1 MIMITSLQNE
11 KVKYWLKLKQKKFR
25 DSEGVYLVEGSHLV
39 SEALKHHLVRE
50 IISLKEEAYPKT
62 YVVTKEIL
70 KKLSSQV
77 TPDDIFAVVYKK
89 KEEKLEGPLL
99 LLDGLQDPGNLGT
112 IIRSACAFSFKN
124 ICLSLDTV
132 DLYNEKV
139 IRSTEGMHFNCNI
152 VRTDLE
158 NLLITLKNEGYHIY
172 TTDVKEGKN
181 LKDISFPYKSAFIIG
196 NEGKGVKESIAF
208 LATDY
213 LHIPMDLACES
224 LNAGVC
230 ASIIMYEFRR
240 PTMNSQ

>member
-1 MIMITSLQNE
+1 MITSLQNE

-25 DSEGVYLVEGSHLV
+25 DSEGVYLVEGLHLV

-124 ICLSLDTV
+124 ICLSLMKKR
-132 DLYNEKV
+132 LFKYYSNNEIFYSRKW
-139 IRSTEGMHFNCNI
+139 NI
-152 VRTDLE
+152 
-158 NLLITLKNEGYHIY
+158 
-172 TTDVKEGKN
+172 
-181 LKDISFPYKSAFIIG
+181 
-196 NEGKGVKESIAF
+196 
-208 LATDY
+208 
-213 LHIPMDLACES
+213 
-224 LNAGVC
+224 
-230 ASIIMYEFRR
+230 
-240 PTMNSQ
+240 